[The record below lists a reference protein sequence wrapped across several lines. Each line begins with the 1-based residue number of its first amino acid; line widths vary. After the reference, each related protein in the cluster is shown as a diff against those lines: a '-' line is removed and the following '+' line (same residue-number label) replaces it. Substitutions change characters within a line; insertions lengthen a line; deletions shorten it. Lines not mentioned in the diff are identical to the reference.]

1 MLIIHLS
8 HFSDVLFNLN
18 MRMTKMKRIWK
29 HNAMR
34 ANLFMTCKAEKFIQ
48 IVVMLVTFAFL
59 FQIRQLI
66 EKIRSFPPCL
76 MLLSTI
82 RIVMHCLSHYHITV
96 SHSHHRLAKAS
107 SYLMLLC
114 ALLTIIQA
122 LTGVVVILIG
132 HELHSLSS

>member
-1 MLIIHLS
+1 
-8 HFSDVLFNLN
+8 
-18 MRMTKMKRIWK
+18 
-29 HNAMR
+29 
-34 ANLFMTCKAEKFIQ
+34 
-48 IVVMLVTFAFL
+48 
-59 FQIRQLI
+59 
-66 EKIRSFPPCL
+66 
-76 MLLSTI
+76 
-82 RIVMHCLSHYHITV
+82 MHCLSHYHITV